1 MRISARAIVAGI
13 LALGLGG
20 AAGLRAAPPQEDQVL
35 LPEQS
40 AAKAKQLLQQA
51 IEALGG
57 SAYLS
62 VRDVT
67 CTGQI
72 GQFDHSGAVTGYEK
86 FIDYSIPPDKDR
98 NENLPKRNIVQVF
111 NGSQGWELDRGGV
124 SDAPATDLA
133 DFQDDIRK
141 DLDNILRHRIHE
153 PGMIFRYAGPD
164 IVDREPAEWVE
175 LVDRENR
182 TIRIA
187 LSSST
192 HLPVREV
199 VQTRDPRTQMKSRE
213 VDYFSNYHPI
223 EGVQTPFQV
232 ARDRNGMKIYQVFF
246 DRCAYNTNLSDSL
259 FTKASLDDR
268 WERVGKKHRY
278 KDKNKPPKKDQDKD
292 NTASLPND
300 AP

>member
-1 MRISARAIVAGI
+1 MAAGI
-13 LALGLGG
+13 LALGFVG
-20 AAGLRAAPPQEDQVL
+20 APALRAWSPQQEDQVL
-35 LPEQS
+35 LPNQS
-40 AAKAKQLLQQA
+40 AAKAKQVLQQA

-57 SAYLS
+57 NAYLN
-62 VRDVT
+62 VHDVT
-67 CTGQI
+67 CVGHL

-86 FIDYSIPPDKDR
+86 FIDFSIPPDKDR
-98 NENLPKRNIVQVF
+98 NENLPKRNIIQVF
-111 NGSQGWELDRGGV
+111 NGSQGWELDRGGI

-141 DLDNILRHRIHE
+141 DLDNILRQRIHE

-187 LSSST
+187 FNSST
-192 HLPVREV
+192 HLPIREE
-199 VQTRDPRTQMKSRE
+199 VQTRDPKTQMKSSE

-223 EGVQTPFQV
+223 AGVQTPFQV
-232 ARDRNGMKIYQVFF
+232 ARDRNGMMIYQVFF
-246 DRCAYNTNLSDSL
+246 DKCEYNTNLSDSL

-268 WERVGKKHRY
+268 WQRVKKHRY
-278 KDKNKPPKKDQDKD
+278 KDEKKPQKKDKDQDKD
-292 NTASLPND
+292 HTASIPND